1 MMSRPAQGAERI
13 YIPYGPVEFSLPIA
27 SLELYAKEGK
37 IDQELAVYA
46 GYLDEKQL
54 EQLRQ
59 ILVTPIDVTPLAISQ
74 FLYSPQ
80 GEIILD
86 RMGQIIETKARQ
98 PGFYAIRAALIKA
111 AARPEGLT
119 LLNVLREFP
128 TYGIRVN
135 SARGFRVIDQLS
147 NLIRQT
153 GKAIAAVN
161 QEAIAEANAQASAQ
175 TLALGSVQPLFQH
188 RTSSPSCRTCG
199 NRDR

>member
-1 MMSRPAQGAERI
+1 MNTRPQPRRPMLSGKSVLHSTENRYRYREFSTPSSASLRSPFPTPPQLGLGTSDLTPRILDFRLGKLPAGLGIALLNLGLLITPVMMSRPAQGAERI

-86 RMGQIIETKARQ
+86 RMGQI
-98 PGFYAIRAALIKA
+98 
-111 AARPEGLT
+111 
-119 LLNVLREFP
+119 
-128 TYGIRVN
+128 
-135 SARGFRVIDQLS
+135 
-147 NLIRQT
+147 
-153 GKAIAAVN
+153 
-161 QEAIAEANAQASAQ
+161 
-175 TLALGSVQPLFQH
+175 
-188 RTSSPSCRTCG
+188 
-199 NRDR
+199 